1 VVSCTFTGTTV
12 VGAVR
17 TLAVNAYSN
26 TAGTSSIQASTTS
39 PTTDPVPGNN
49 AASVSVTVG
58 APGLPIPI
66 LDRYGLILL
75 GLMFAGLSLL
85 ALRRAD

>member
-1 VVSCTFTGTTV
+1 
-12 VGAVR
+12 
-17 TLAVNAYSN
+17 
-26 TAGTSSIQASTTS
+26 
-39 PTTDPVPGNN
+39 
-49 AASVSVTVG
+49 VTVG

-75 GLMFAGLSLL
+75 GLLFAGLSLL